1 MLQFEMTYHAK
12 NDRITRFEFILQT
25 VGAGKKEIATEI
37 FISPTSQNRKA
48 KSVLMDNGV
57 IYIFS
62 IENNKLITAYIASIS
77 QAVALYKK
85 CHKCN
90 KCPQTLMNVLYKNQQ
105 YITKQPK

>member
-1 MLQFEMTYHAK
+1 MLKFEMTYHAQVE
-12 NDRITRFEFILQT
+12 RAARFEFILQT
-25 VGAGKKEIATEI
+25 VGSGTKEIATEI
-37 FISPTSQNRKA
+37 FTSPTSQNRKA

-105 YITKQPK
+105 YVTKQPK